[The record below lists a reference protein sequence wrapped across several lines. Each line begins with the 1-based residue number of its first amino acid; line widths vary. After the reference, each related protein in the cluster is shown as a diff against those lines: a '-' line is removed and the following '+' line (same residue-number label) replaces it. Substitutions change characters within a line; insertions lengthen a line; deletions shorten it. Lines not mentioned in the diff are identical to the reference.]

1 MNVEYGLQLYKTI
14 FNTLEEGIVLIDHQG
29 GITLANHSAKQM
41 LGGMTHPADEAELSR
56 YWELVDEYNEPI
68 PFDQH
73 PARVCGRTGESFS
86 HIVVGMSNAL
96 GKRVWLSFNAKR
108 FPTSENGAGMVVT
121 SFTDITQKR
130 ADDASLQIYA
140 QQQAV
145 WAGISQEAMLV
156 DDADMLMENI
166 TSLMASVLGA
176 DMVGIL
182 ELNLFTQIF
191 SHRASF
197 GMPTSFTYP
206 HLSLDQNHQPT
217 ELHLYSYA
225 LHHRVS
231 IFMND
236 IAHENRFIIPKEL
249 QDLGIKSAVCMSI
262 YTSNEPYGVLC
273 VFSKAINQFTL
284 QDGYFIQS
292 MSNWLASFIERQ
304 RVDEQLLEWNAMLE
318 ERVATRT
325 AQLRTILDSTG
336 EGIFYTEG
344 HRVDYVNVA
353 LCKITGY
360 EPEELI
366 GQDVSKLLQAESD
379 PQGIIAGIIEGL
391 RPTGVWRGELRLRRS
406 DQSVFDAG
414 LTLALTGHNEAP
426 LQTVGVLRD
435 ISSQKAMDEQR
446 SRFIANASHEL
457 RTPLTNLTTRL
468 YLMQRRPED
477 FGRHLAILFQVE
489 KRLRTLVENLLDVS
503 RFETGM
509 FTLQLETINLA
520 EVVAEVVLL
529 QTQEAEKHFI
539 TLESIGLDQTVL
551 TTLDAARIS
560 QVFTNLI
567 VNAIH
572 YTPTQGKITVHL
584 LVVPAKSQQL
594 AFAQVSIKDTG
605 IGISPENLPHI
616 FQPFYRVDSIVQG
629 SGLGLSIAQEIV
641 HAHGGEIIVDS
652 IIGRGSTFT
661 VRLPIVTV

>member
-14 FNTLEEGIVLIDHQG
+14 FNTLEEAIVLVNQQG
-29 GITLANHSAKQM
+29 EITLANDNAKQM
-41 LGGMTHPADEAELSR
+41 LQITPMGDLSS
-56 YWELVDEYNEPI
+56 YWELVDSYDEPI
-68 PFDQH
+68 PLDQH
-73 PARVCGRTGESFS
+73 PAMVCLQSGQALS
-86 HIVVGMSNAL
+86 HVVVGIKNRF

-108 FPTSENGAGMVVT
+108 LSADEGEIGMVVT

-130 ADDASLQIYA
+130 ADEASLQVYA

-156 DDADMLMENI
+156 DDADTLMENI

-176 DMVGIL
+176 DVVGIL
-182 ELNLFTQIF
+182 ELHDNTQTF
-191 SHRASF
+191 SCQASF
-197 GMPTSFTYP
+197 GMPKGLTYP
-206 HLSLDQNHQPT
+206 HQPLDQNDQPT
-217 ELHLYSYA
+217 QLHLYSYA

-231 IFMND
+231 IFIND
-236 IAHENRFIIPKEL
+236 IAHEYRFDIPNEW
-249 QDLGIKSAVCMSI
+249 QDMGIRSAVCMSI
-262 YTSNEPYGVLC
+262 YVSNQPYGVLC
-273 VFSKAINQFTL
+273 VLSKTINQFSL
-284 QDGYFIQS
+284 QDGYFVQS

-304 RVDEQLLEWNAMLE
+304 RVDEQLLELNAMLE

-325 AQLRTILDSTG
+325 SQLRTILDSTG

-344 HRVDYVNVA
+344 YRVDYVNLA

-360 EPEELI
+360 EPNELI
-366 GQDVSKLLQAESD
+366 GQDISKLLRLQD
-379 PQGIIAGIIEGL
+379 DTQTVINHILEGL

-406 DQSVFDAG
+406 DQSIFDAG
-414 LTLALTGHNEAP
+414 LTLALTGHKEAP

-468 YLMQRRPED
+468 YLMQRKPED

-509 FTLQLETINLA
+509 FSLRLETVNLA

-539 TLESIGLDQTVL
+539 SLEGIGLDQKVL
-551 TTLDAARIS
+551 TILDAVRIS

-572 YTPTQGKITVHL
+572 YTPAHGRITV
-584 LVVPAKSQQL
+584 QL
-594 AFAQVSIKDTG
+594 AITPPHKQGFAFANVSIKDTG